1 MTDQQ
6 RHRIREMAAQQSD
19 LIDKIKTLRKENE
32 RLTWLLGNANEKV
45 AEKEAEI
52 EKLQMANDVLRTTI
66 SDVY

>member
-1 MTDQQ
+1 MSDSQ
-6 RHRIREMAAQQSD
+6 RNRIRELTARQTF
-19 LIDKIKTLRKENE
+19 LIEENK
-32 RLTWLLGNANEKV
+32 RLKWLLGNANEKV